1 MSFYSPYANKLGSH
15 VDTAGTKV
23 TISSTKILQSKN
35 GEEDLKTL
43 TIDIPDILLPTFKH
57 IPTGGVTSPIA
68 RPTTNIIP
76 KVISLIPSVVNTGN
90 IIGAI
95 NRIHGT
101 TSKNVPKR
109 RIRISK
115 SKKIIHVGIFEL
127 KIKFAIASG
136 TCLIAKI

>member
-1 MSFYSPYANKLGSH
+1 M
-15 VDTAGTKV
+15 
-23 TISSTKILQSKN
+23 
-35 GEEDLKTL
+35 KTL
-43 TIDIPDILLPTFKH
+43 IIGIPDILLPTFKH

-68 RPTTNIIP
+68 RPTTKIIP

-95 NRIHGT
+95 NKIHGT

-127 KIKFAIASG
+127 KIKLAIASG